1 MRKQMMK
8 LSEMFARALGWS
20 WNHKFRV
27 AFLIFVFAVAAP
39 QQVRSQFVDPCCAI
53 ITAGLSSIS
62 SALTSVIGGGL
73 NSILG
78 VEQGIRNFEQTVVWP
93 QNLINQAR
101 SLVGNVRGIF
111 VQIQTI
117 TQVPVNSATLAG
129 PQQLEQN
136 LLSRDPA
143 QIAQTSAQYQ
153 AVYGAVPT
161 PTDASPEV
169 RDLIDSTDAAAQ
181 AALKRAIEID
191 ALADLELQAAD
202 QLNQSIQTAAPGSA
216 PIIEAQADAQE
227 VLRSSK
233 PKPTPGSCEPMLI
246 RNLQRLT

>member
-129 PQQLEQN
+129 HNSWNKIFSRATLHKSPRQARSIRQSMEPFQL
-136 LLSRDPA
+136 R
-143 QIAQTSAQYQ
+143 
-153 AVYGAVPT
+153 PT
-161 PTDASPEV
+161 HH
-169 RDLIDSTDAAAQ
+169 
-181 AALKRAIEID
+181 
-191 ALADLELQAAD
+191 
-202 QLNQSIQTAAPGSA
+202 
-216 PIIEAQADAQE
+216 
-227 VLRSSK
+227 
-233 PKPTPGSCEPMLI
+233 
-246 RNLQRLT
+246 QRYET

>member
-20 WNHKFRV
+20 WNHKFKV

-62 SALTSVIGGGL
+62 SALTSVIGVGL

-143 QIAQTSAQYQ
+143 QIAQTIAQYQ
-153 AVYGAVPT
+153 AGYGTGPT
-161 PTDASPEV
+161 PTDASPEE

-181 AALKRAIEID
+181 PPLTTTIQTHALPHFQ
-191 ALADLELQAAD
+191 LQAAHH
-202 QLNQSIQTAAPGSA
+202 
-216 PIIEAQADAQE
+216 
-227 VLRSSK
+227 
-233 PKPTPGSCEPMLI
+233 
-246 RNLQRLT
+246 